1 MAQCGICRDSL
12 SHYFCKNFVETM
24 VLLKKLLNS
33 WFDEISFSERERERI
48 SRFSALCAHC
58 GNSQNSLSRFF
69 AQTLTF
75 FVKSIQKRFYLVKM
89 AKIELKN
96 RNFQQFSAKLRRPK
110 LNQSCRA
117 GFNLLKSVEFS
128 GDAGGCSKLWLV
140 EYSATSGLNFP

>member
-1 MAQCGICRDSL
+1 MT
-12 SHYFCKNFVETM
+12 E
-24 VLLKKLLNS
+24 KKFGEGKFLT
-33 WFDEISFSERERERI
+33 FPQ
-48 SRFSALCAHC
+48 CAHC

-75 FVKSIQKRFYLVKM
+75 FVKSIQQRFYLVKM

-96 RNFQQFSAKLRRPK
+96 RNFRPFSAKLRRPK

-128 GDAGGCSKLWLV
+128 GDAGGCSKL
-140 EYSATSGLNFP
+140 